1 MDDQIT
7 QLEIETRTYVDDVHQ
22 PIQMFLAASPADRD
36 PSVIPTYLHTLDALV
51 GWIDTELK
59 DKIPNQVH
67 RNHLQRS
74 ISLRDQVHAC
84 YQNLLHNP
92 VPKQER
98 SILSKPG
105 QGSYLLNVNTD
116 LLHELYSNGFTDKEM
131 AEHLGCSRQT
141 VIRRRRALGLLDKRA
156 AKHVHTEEQVREQ
169 IGIYLA
175 GRDQLTTG
183 QRNVQ
188 GWLEANNINTTRDQV
203 RRLMRE
209 LDPDGT
215 RLRAS
220 VMRKRRVYKVPF
232 PNSLWHIDGQHKLIR
247 WKFVIHGGVD
257 GYSRACVFMHASD
270 NNRAETVERLF
281 LNATQQWGWPQRVRV
296 DYGKE
301 NNGIW
306 QQMINIRGEPHRR
319 ASHSRRPG

>member
-1 MDDQIT
+1 MDDQIA
-7 QLEIETRTYVDDVHQ
+7 QLKTETRVYVDSVHQ
-22 PIQMFLAASPADRD
+22 PIQLFLAAPAGDRD

-51 GWIDTELK
+51 GWIDAELK
-59 DKIPNQVH
+59 DKIPNQVQ
-67 RNHLQRS
+67 RSHLQKS

-84 YQNLLHNP
+84 YLNLLRNP
-92 VPKQER
+92 APKLER
-98 SILSKPG
+98 STLSAAGKP
-105 QGSYLLNVNTD
+105 SYLLNINTN
-116 LLHELYSNGFTDKEM
+116 LLQELYANGFTDQEM
-131 AEHLGCSRQT
+131 AEHLSCSRQT

-156 AKHVHTEEQVREQ
+156 AKHVHAEEEVRRQVAL
-169 IGIYLA
+169 YLA
-175 GRDQLTTG
+175 GRDSLTTG

-203 RRLMRE
+203 RKLMRE

-270 NNRAETVERLF
+270 NNRAETVEALF
-281 LNATQQWGWPQRVRV
+281 LNATEQWGWPQRVRV

-306 QQMINIRGEPHRR
+306 KQMINIRGTSFS
-319 ASHSRRPG
+319 ASRPTHS